1 MINLSH
7 VSKQYG
13 AEHILRD
20 VSLRIGDGERLA
32 VVGPNGAGKSTLM
45 KIILGVVDPDSGEI
59 QSSRSHTAGY
69 LPQDG
74 VVHTGRTLAE
84 EAATAFDD
92 LLELHARAEGIHG
105 EIDLLAAGGKGESL
119 QVGELVEELGKIQ
132 HHLEHREGW
141 SIEGKVREILFGLGF
156 KANDLDRATSE
167 FSGGWQMRLALAK
180 LLLREPTVLMLDEPT
195 NHLDMESLQWVE
207 EYLGGYE
214 GSVVLISHDRR
225 FLDTVAKRT
234 VELVRGRLIEYRGSY
249 SYYLKEKRVRSDLL
263 RAQYENQQEKIRET
277 MRFVER
283 FRAKNTKA
291 SQVQSRLRMLEKMDL
306 VEIEEEEEGG
316 IAFRFPPA
324 PSPGKV
330 VMQLEG
336 LRKEYGSRKIFSGL
350 DLTLVR
356 GDRLALLGPN
366 GTGKSTMARILAG
379 LEPFQGGSRKS
390 GHNVTVSYYAQHQAE
405 ELDPEKTVLQTL
417 EDEVRAGR
425 QQSLRSLLGC
435 FLFKGDDVEK
445 KVEVLSGGEK
455 SRLALA
461 KMLLTPANFLVLD
474 EPTNHLDR
482 RSKGVVQ
489 EALRN
494 FDGTCVLI
502 SHDRDFLEPLIT
514 KVAEFRNGKA
524 WVFQGSVSEYLDRL
538 RQERNEAAEKASE
551 AGGGGVAPAAMTPAR
566 LQRERKR
573 LAAVR
578 RQERSRRL
586 KPLTEA
592 LAKNEKKIAEL
603 EGRKKEVERELAL
616 DATCRNSERARS
628 LAYEYEECTAA
639 LSGHYEEW
647 TALQEKKEAVDRDFP
662 EGG

>member
-1 MINLSH
+1 MINLSR

-13 AEHILRD
+13 GEHILRD

-59 QSSRSHTAGY
+59 QRSRSHTAGY

-74 VVHTGRTLAE
+74 VVHTERTLAE

-92 LLELHARAEGIHG
+92 LLELHARAEGIHR
-105 EIDLLAAGGKGESL
+105 EIDLLAAEGRGESL
-119 QVGELVEELGKIQ
+119 QVRELVEELGRIQ

-156 KANDLDRATSE
+156 KADDLDRATSE
-167 FSGGWQMRLALAK
+167 FSGGWQMRLALGK

-207 EYLGGYE
+207 GYLGGYE

-234 VELVRGRLIEYRGSY
+234 VEIVRGRLVEYRGSY
-249 SYYLKEKRVRSDLL
+249 SYYLKEKKVRADILK
-263 RAQYENQQEKIRET
+263 AQYENQQEKIRET

-306 VEIEEEEEGG
+306 VEIEEEEGG
-316 IAFRFPPA
+316 IAFLFPPA

-336 LRKEYGSRKIFSGL
+336 LRKEYGSRRIFSDL
-350 DLTLVR
+350 DLTLLR

-379 LEPFQGGSRKS
+379 IEPFQGGSRKA

-417 EDEVRAGR
+417 EDEARAGR

-435 FLFKGDDVEK
+435 FLFKGDDVQK

-461 KMLLTPANFLVLD
+461 KMLLTPSNFLVLD

-482 RSKGVVQ
+482 RSKGVLQ

-494 FDGTCVLI
+494 FEGTCVLI

-514 KVAEFRNGKA
+514 KVAEFRHGKA

-538 RQERNEAAEKASE
+538 RQERNEAAEKVSE
-551 AGGGGVAPAAMTPAR
+551 AGADGGGPASMTPAR

-573 LAAVR
+573 IAAVK

-586 KPLTEA
+586 KPLMKA
-592 LAKNEKKIAEL
+592 LAGNEEKIAEL
-603 EGRKKEVERELAL
+603 EGRKKKVERELAL
-616 DATCRNSERARS
+616 DGTCRNNERARLLS
-628 LAYEYEECTAA
+628 YEYEECTAA
-639 LSGHYEEW
+639 LSGLYEEW
-647 TALQEKKEAVDRDFP
+647 TVLQEKKETVDRDFP

>member
-1 MINLSH
+1 MINLNRI
-7 VSKQYG
+7 SKQYG
-13 AEHILRD
+13 GAHILRD

-45 KIILGVVDPDSGEI
+45 KIILGVVEPDSGEM
-59 QSSRSHTAGY
+59 QRSRSHTAGY

-74 VVHTGRTLAE
+74 VIHTGRTLAQ

-92 LLELHARAEGIHG
+92 LLELHARAEGIHE
-105 EIDLLAAGGKGESL
+105 EIDRLASEGEGESL
-119 QVGELVEELGKIQ
+119 QVQELVEELGRIQ

-141 SIEGKVREILFGLGF
+141 SIEGKVREILCGLGF
-156 KANDLDRATSE
+156 KANDLDRGTSE
-167 FSGGWQMRLALAK
+167 FSGGWQMRLALGK

-195 NHLDMESLQWVE
+195 NHLDMESLEWVE

-234 VELVRGRLIEYRGSY
+234 VEIVRGRLTEYRGNY
-249 SYYLKEKRVRSDLL
+249 SYYLREKEVRSDLL

-291 SQVQSRLRMLEKMDL
+291 SQVQSRLRMLEKMEL
-306 VEIEEEEEGG
+306 VEIEEGEGG

-324 PSPGKV
+324 PQAGKV

-336 LRKEYGSRKIFSGL
+336 LRKEYGSRRIFSGL

-379 LEPFQGGSRKS
+379 LEPFQGGSRKA
-390 GHNVTVSYYAQHQAE
+390 GHNVSVSYYAQHQAE
-405 ELDPEKTVLQTL
+405 ELDPHKTVLQTL
-417 EDEVRAGR
+417 EDEVRAGM
-425 QQSLRSLLGC
+425 QQNLRSLLGC
-435 FLFKGDDVEK
+435 FLFRGDDVHK
-445 KVEVLSGGEK
+445 KVGVLSGGEK

-502 SHDRDFLEPLIT
+502 SHDRDFLEPLVT
-514 KVAEFRNGKA
+514 KVAEFRDGKA
-524 WVFQGSVSEYLDRL
+524 WVFQGSVSEYLERM
-538 RQERNEAAEKASE
+538 RQERDGAAEKASK
-551 AGGGGVAPAAMTPAR
+551 AGEGGSQAAMTPAR
-566 LQRERKR
+566 RQREHKR

-586 KPLTEA
+586 KPLSKA
-592 LAKNEKKIAEL
+592 LARNEEKIAEL
-603 EGRKKEVERELAL
+603 EERKKEVERELNL
-616 DATCRNSERARS
+616 DATCRNRERARS
-628 LAYEYEECTAA
+628 LAYEYEECAAA
-639 LSGHYEEW
+639 LSVHYEEW
-647 TALQEKKEAVDRDFP
+647 AALQEKKEAVDRDFP

>member
-1 MINLSH
+1 MINLSR

-13 AEHILRD
+13 GEHILRD

-59 QSSRSHTAGY
+59 QRSRSHTAGY

-74 VVHTGRTLAE
+74 VVHTERTLAE

-92 LLELHARAEGIHG
+92 LLELHARAEGIHR
-105 EIDLLAAGGKGESL
+105 EIDLLAAEGRGESL
-119 QVGELVEELGKIQ
+119 QVRELVEELGRIQ

-156 KANDLDRATSE
+156 KADDMDRATSE
-167 FSGGWQMRLALAK
+167 FSGGWQMRLALGK

-207 EYLGGYE
+207 GYLGGYE

-234 VELVRGRLIEYRGSY
+234 VEIVRGRLVEYRGSY
-249 SYYLKEKRVRSDLL
+249 SYYLKEKKVRADILK
-263 RAQYENQQEKIRET
+263 AQYENQQEKIRET

-306 VEIEEEEEGG
+306 VEIEEEEGG
-316 IAFRFPPA
+316 IAFLFPPA

-336 LRKEYGSRKIFSGL
+336 LRKEYGSRRIFSDL
-350 DLTLVR
+350 DLTLLR

-379 LEPFQGGSRKS
+379 IEPFQGGSRKA

-417 EDEVRAGR
+417 EDEARAGR

-435 FLFKGDDVEK
+435 FLFKGDDVQK

-461 KMLLTPANFLVLD
+461 KMLLTPSNFLVLD

-482 RSKGVVQ
+482 RSKGVLQ

-494 FDGTCVLI
+494 FEGTCVLI

-514 KVAEFRNGKA
+514 KVAEFRHGKA

-538 RQERNEAAEKASE
+538 RQERNEAAEKVSE
-551 AGGGGVAPAAMTPAR
+551 AGADGGGPASMTPAR

-573 LAAVR
+573 IAAVK

-586 KPLTEA
+586 KPLMKA
-592 LAKNEKKIAEL
+592 LAGNEEKIAEL
-603 EGRKKEVERELAL
+603 EGRKKKVERELAL
-616 DATCRNSERARS
+616 DGTCRNNERARLLS
-628 LAYEYEECTAA
+628 YEYEECTAA
-639 LSGHYEEW
+639 LSGLYEEW
-647 TALQEKKEAVDRDFP
+647 TVLQEKKETVDRDFP

>member
-1 MINLSH
+1 MINLSR

-13 AEHILRD
+13 GEHILRD

-59 QSSRSHTAGY
+59 QRSRSHTAGY

-74 VVHTGRTLAE
+74 VVYTERTLAE

-92 LLELHARAEGIHG
+92 LLELHARAEGIHR
-105 EIDLLAAGGKGESL
+105 EIDLLAAEGRGESL
-119 QVGELVEELGKIQ
+119 QVRELVEELGRIQ

-156 KANDLDRATSE
+156 KADDLDRATSE
-167 FSGGWQMRLALAK
+167 FSGGWQMRLALGK

-207 EYLGGYE
+207 GYLGGYE

-234 VELVRGRLIEYRGSY
+234 VEIVRGRLVEYRGSY
-249 SYYLKEKRVRSDLL
+249 SYYLKEKKVRADILK
-263 RAQYENQQEKIRET
+263 AQYENQQEKIRET

-306 VEIEEEEEGG
+306 VEIEEEEGG
-316 IAFRFPPA
+316 IAFLFPPA

-336 LRKEYGSRKIFSGL
+336 LRKEYGSRRIFSDL
-350 DLTLVR
+350 DLTLLR

-379 LEPFQGGSRKS
+379 IEPFQRGSRKA

-417 EDEVRAGR
+417 EDEARAGR

-435 FLFKGDDVEK
+435 FLFKGDDVQK

-461 KMLLTPANFLVLD
+461 KMLLTPSNFLVLD

-482 RSKGVVQ
+482 RSKGVLQ

-494 FDGTCVLI
+494 FEGTCVLI

-514 KVAEFRNGKA
+514 KVAEFRHGKA

-538 RQERNEAAEKASE
+538 RQERNEAAEKVSE
-551 AGGGGVAPAAMTPAR
+551 AGADGGGPASMTPAR

-573 LAAVR
+573 IAAVK

-586 KPLTEA
+586 KPLMKA
-592 LAKNEKKIAEL
+592 LAGNEEEIAEL
-603 EGRKKEVERELAL
+603 EGRKKKVERELAL
-616 DATCRNSERARS
+616 DGTCRNNERARLLS
-628 LAYEYEECTAA
+628 YEYEECTAA
-639 LSGHYEEW
+639 LSGLYEEW
-647 TALQEKKEAVDRDFP
+647 TVLQEKKETVDRDFP